1 MRGKIVFIKK
11 NPECVSE
18 AIAILGDSGN
28 LLANLRLLYL
38 KYIVNSLDNII
49 FMIMTY
55 IFHKIIITIFLDIT
69 VIESK
74 LF

>member
-1 MRGKIVFIKK
+1 MRGKIVFIK

-18 AIAILGDSGN
+18 AIAILGDFGN
-28 LLANLRLLYL
+28 LLVNFRLLYL
-38 KYIVNSLDNII
+38 KYFIVNILDTII
-49 FMIMTY
+49 SMIMTY